1 VYRITMAAAERGSF
15 LWLMVGVTQIFL
27 SYRLIGEVEGWIT
40 TLFGGGAA
48 AALMLALLVFRM
60 EQRELL
66 TNPLKMNREVYD
78 DAIKGQGKG
87 IGAGIA
93 LWVLSLILLV
103 AL

>member
-1 VYRITMAAAERGSF
+1 MAAAERGSF
-15 LWLMVGVTQIFL
+15 LWFMVGVTQIFL

-48 AALMLALLVFRM
+48 AALMLALVVFRM

-66 TNPLKMNREVYD
+66 TNPLKMNREVHE